1 MNEKNLNAPLRVV
14 TVLWA
19 VAVVLALVPSLTQ
32 DQQASQEPSP
42 APQAEVTAPAET
54 EPVVVGDAEE
64 AGVMYYDRLD
74 VEVLAK
80 ILYREARGIPSD
92 TEKACVGWVV
102 CNRVDAG
109 YADTPSEVMTSPQP
123 VRLHRGHPR
132 PPGALR
138 PGRRRAG
145 ALESGEDWGD

>member
-19 VAVVLALVPSLTQ
+19 VAVVLALVLSLTQ
-32 DQQASQEPSP
+32 DQQAPQEPSP
-42 APQAEVTAPAET
+42 APQAEVTAPAGT

-80 ILYREARGIPSD
+80 IL
-92 TEKACVGWVV
+92 
-102 CNRVDAG
+102 
-109 YADTPSEVMTSPQP
+109 
-123 VRLHRGHPR
+123 
-132 PPGALR
+132 
-138 PGRRRAG
+138 
-145 ALESGEDWGD
+145 